1 MNPFVK
7 TMLVTFGIIGAA
19 LIGSN
24 YHANS
29 APLETVLSST
39 HKLHDGEYPMCSAV
53 AISSTEL
60 ITAAHCIPSKAEQQ
74 RNLNIRSVTVEKGV
88 RISEKALYVRVD
100 KVNYQTDV
108 ARLSILTKTEGLP
121 SFTDLAPSFN
131 PAVGT
136 PMFAVGYPRGDVL
149 TLTEG
154 MFTSEVWLN
163 TLGLNAAFYKATTPI
178 TGGSSGGGVYT
189 KVGEEFFLVG
199 LTTANWQDVSF
210 QAYFSVLPNVQE
222 IMP

>member
-39 HKLHDGEYPMCSAV
+39 HKLHAGVFPMCSAV
-53 AISSTEL
+53 AISPTEL
-60 ITAAHCIPSKAEQQ
+60 ITAAHCIPTNTDQ
-74 RNLNIRSVTVEKGV
+74 RKNLNIRSAEVEKGAL
-88 RISEKALYVRVD
+88 ISEKALYVRVD
-100 KVNYQTDV
+100 KVDYKTDV
-108 ARLSILTKTEGLP
+108 ARLSILTKSEALP
-121 SFTDLAPSFN
+121 SFTDLAPNFN
-131 PAVGT
+131 PAIGT

-154 MFTSEVWLN
+154 MFTGEVWLN
-163 TLGLNAAFYKATTPI
+163 ALGLDAAFYKTTVPI

-189 KVGEEFFLVG
+189 KIGEEYFLVG

-210 QAYFSVLPNVQE
+210 QSYFSVLSNVQE
-222 IMP
+222 VMP